1 MSLHA
6 LSIVE
11 LRRRIAAGEVTPLE
25 ACDAALAQIEAR
37 DRDVHAFLDVHA
49 DRARAHARKLSE
61 SGAAKKLPLGGVPV
75 AIKDNMCVE
84 GTTTTCGS
92 KILGKYQPPY
102 TATAVARLQDAGA
115 IVIGKTNLDEFAMGS
130 STENSAFGPTRNPW
144 DTSRAPGG
152 SSGGSAAA
160 VSAGMV
166 AAGLGSDT
174 GGSIRQ
180 PAALCGVV
188 GIKPTY
194 GRVSRY
200 GLVAFASSLDQI
212 GPFARSVEDAALILN
227 ALCGK
232 DDRDATSAS
241 TPVPDFGAEL
251 NKSMKSVRIGVPWE
265 FLGSHVDAS
274 VRASFE
280 RTIDAATREGAQV
293 VEVALPNADF
303 GLAAY
308 YIVAN
313 AEASANLARFDGI
326 RYGHRSPRASSLY
339 DVYAKTREEGFG
351 REVKRRVLLGTYVL
365 SAGYY
370 DAYYRRAQQ
379 VRSLIIRDFATAF
392 ERCDVVALPTSPTPA
407 FKLGEKADDPILMY
421 LNDVFTIPVNLAG
434 LPGISVPCGLSPEK
448 LPIGMQLIGRAFDE
462 STLLRVAAG
471 MERVADFPRG
481 TVAPSSKGGRA

>member
-1 MSLHA
+1 MSLID
-6 LSIVE
+6 LSIAE
-11 LRRRIAAGEVTPLE
+11 LRKRLASGEVTPLE
-25 ACDAALAQIEAR
+25 AVDASLAQIER
-37 DRDVHAFLDVHA
+37 HDKDVAAFLDIHG
-49 DRARAHARKLSE
+49 DRARERARALA
-61 SGAAKKLPLGGVPV
+61 GDALKKLPLAGVPV

-84 GTTTTCGS
+84 GTRTTCGS
-92 KILGKYQPPY
+92 KILGAYKPPY
-102 TATAVARLQDAGA
+102 TATAVARLEKAGA
-115 IVIGKTNLDEFAMGS
+115 IVVGKTNLDEFAMGS

-144 DTSRAPGG
+144 DLTRAPGG

-160 VSAGMV
+160 VASGMASAS
-166 AAGLGSDT
+166 LGSDT

-188 GIKPTY
+188 GMKPTY

-212 GPFARSVEDAALILN
+212 GPFTRSVEDAALILN
-227 ALCGK
+227 AMCGK
-232 DDRDATSAS
+232 DEFDATSAA
-241 TPVPDFGAEL
+241 TAVPDFTADLVKTLKGV
-251 NKSMKSVRIGVPWE
+251 KIGVPWE

-274 VRASFE
+274 VRAAFDKS
-280 RTIDAATREGAQV
+280 IDAAKREGAEI
-293 VEVALPNADF
+293 VEVALPNANF

-326 RYGHRSPRASSLY
+326 RYGHRSPHAQSLHDIY
-339 DVYAKTREEGFG
+339 SKTREEGFG

-370 DAYYRRAQQ
+370 DAYYGRAQC

-392 ERCDVVALPTSPTPA
+392 QRCDVVAMPTSPTPA
-407 FKLGEKADDPILMY
+407 FKLGDKTDDPILMY

-434 LPGISVPCGLSPEK
+434 LPGISVPCGLSPES
-448 LPIGMQLIGRAFDE
+448 LPIGFQLIGRAFDE
-462 STLLRVAAG
+462 STLLRAAAG
-471 MERVADFPRG
+471 IERVADFPKG
-481 TVAPSSKGGRA
+481 AIAPTMKAARA

>member
-1 MSLHA
+1 MSLHE
-6 LSIVE
+6 LSIAE
-11 LRRRIAAGEVTPLE
+11 LRRRIASGEVTALE

-37 DRDVHAFLDVHA
+37 DRDVHAFLDVHRE
-49 DRARAHARKLSE
+49 RARERAKALATT
-61 SGAAKKLPLGGVPV
+61 GAARMPLAGVPI
-75 AIKDNMCVE
+75 AIKDNMCVA
-84 GTTTTCGS
+84 GTPTTCGS

-102 TATAVARLQDAGA
+102 TATAVARLENAGA
-115 IVIGKTNLDEFAMGS
+115 IVVGKTNLDEFAMGS

-144 DTSRAPGG
+144 DLSRAPGG

-160 VSAGMV
+160 VSAGMS
-166 AAGLGSDT
+166 AAALGSDT

-188 GIKPTY
+188 GMKPTY

-232 DDRDATSAS
+232 DSMDASSAS
-241 TPVPDFGAEL
+241 VAVPDFTNDLAKGL
-251 NKSMKSVRIGVPWE
+251 TGLRIGVPWE
-265 FLGSHVDAS
+265 FLGPHVDPA
-274 VRASFE
+274 VRKSFDT
-280 RTIDAATREGAQV
+280 TIDAAKREGAQV
-293 VEVALPNADF
+293 VDVALPNADF

-326 RYGHRSPRASSLY
+326 RYGHRSPRAQSLY
-339 DVYAKTREEGFG
+339 ETYAKTREEGFG

-379 VRSLIIRDFATAF
+379 VRSLIIKDFATAF

-407 FKLGEKADDPILMY
+407 FKLGDKTDDRILMY

-434 LPGISVPCGLSPEK
+434 LPGISVPCGMSAER
-448 LPIGMQLIGRAFDE
+448 LPIGLQLIGRAFDE
-462 STLLRVAAG
+462 TKLLRAAAG
-471 MERVADFPRG
+471 IERVADFPTG
-481 TVAPSSKGGRA
+481 AVAPVSKGVRS